1 MPRLNQYPDSP
12 PVGYSACLEQ
22 EIHLPHGHLLWVR
35 PIVPGDA
42 EILAAEFSAADDAT
56 LYARF
61 FTRSFDLTKDR
72 LRYLTEIDYA
82 THLALAVMTLGGAE
96 PDGVAIGRYAAR
108 TATDVEAAVVVKP
121 RYRRLGIA
129 GILVELLATAATTAG
144 YSTMSASYL
153 AENTAAD
160 RLLDRIG
167 FSGGRLEDGV
177 VVEASRRLTGD
188 PATIGSA

>member
-1 MPRLNQYPDSP
+1 MAHMNQYPDSP
-12 PVGYSACLEQ
+12 PAGYPACFEQ
-22 EIHLPHGHLLWVR
+22 EIRLPDGHLLWAR

-42 EILAAEFSAADDAT
+42 DILAAEFSAADDAT

-82 THLALAVMTLGGAE
+82 THLALAVMTIGGE
-96 PDGVAIGRYAAR
+96 HPDGVAIGRYAAT

-129 GILVELLATAATTAG
+129 GILVELLATAATSAG
-144 YSTMSASYL
+144 YSTMSASHL
-153 AENTAAD
+153 ADNTAAD
-160 RLLDRIG
+160 RLLGRMG
-167 FSGGRLEDGV
+167 FSGGRLENGV
-177 VVEASRRLTGD
+177 VVEASRILRGD

>member
-1 MPRLNQYPDSP
+1 MSRMNQYPDSP
-12 PVGYSACLEQ
+12 PVGYPAWLEQ
-22 EIHLPHGHLLWVR
+22 EIRLPHGQLLWVR

-42 EILAAEFSAADDAT
+42 EILAEEFSAADDAT

-61 FTRSFDLTKDR
+61 FTRSFDLTKER
-72 LRYLTEIDYA
+72 LRYLTEIDYT
-82 THLALAVMTLGGAE
+82 THLALAVMRIGGEE

-129 GILVELLATAATTAG
+129 RILVELLAAAAATAG

-153 AENTAAD
+153 ADNAGAD
-160 RLLDRIG
+160 RLLERMG
-167 FSGGRLEDGV
+167 FSGGSMENGV
-177 VVEASRRLTGD
+177 VVDASRRLAAD